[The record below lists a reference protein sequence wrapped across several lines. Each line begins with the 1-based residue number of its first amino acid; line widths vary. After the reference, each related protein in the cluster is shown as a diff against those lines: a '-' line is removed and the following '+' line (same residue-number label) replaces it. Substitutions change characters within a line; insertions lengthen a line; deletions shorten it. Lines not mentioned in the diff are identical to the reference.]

1 MVGSGINRK
10 CGRAWLRFATGH
22 IPKEKVTTGEKPDT
36 PPEIFSTRS
45 KRRTYLREFEAAG
58 NLAIASRARMM
69 AKARSIT
76 GTK

>member
-1 MVGSGINRK
+1 MIDSGMNRM
-10 CGRAWLRFATGH
+10 CGRARLRFASRH
-22 IPKEKVTTGEKPDT
+22 IPKEKVTSGEKPDT
-36 PPEIFSTRS
+36 PMEKIFTRS
-45 KRRTYLREFEAAG
+45 KRRTYQCEIVAAG

>member
-1 MVGSGINRK
+1 MIDSGMNRM
-10 CGRAWLRFATGH
+10 CGRARLRFATRH

-36 PPEIFSTRS
+36 PPEIFFHPVQT
-45 KRRTYLREFEAAG
+45 RTYQCEFEAAG